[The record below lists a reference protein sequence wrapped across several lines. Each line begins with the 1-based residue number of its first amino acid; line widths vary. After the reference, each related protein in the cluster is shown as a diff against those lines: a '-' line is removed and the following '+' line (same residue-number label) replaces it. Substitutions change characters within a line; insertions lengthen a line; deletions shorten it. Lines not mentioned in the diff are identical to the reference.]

1 LALSAIKNQQILD
14 AALAE
19 FLAHGF
25 HGARMDAIAERAN
38 VSKRTVYKHFDGKD
52 ALFTHMVTVMRAGF
66 RDAATLPYDPAKP
79 VAEQL
84 RHIAVAE
91 GALYT
96 SKPFMKLVRLL
107 VSEASRDRSLA
118 ALFPSEEPD
127 GGALAHFLSEAD
139 RDDTLRVPDPALAAN
154 QFKDLLKGRSFWPA
168 VIGQAVVSNAD
179 MAKIIEQALEVFLVR
194 YLPATNAELRLS
206 TLKIP
211 PKGYHNANH

>member
-1 LALSAIKNQQILD
+1 MALSVIKNQQIID

-19 FLAHGF
+19 FMAHGF

-66 RDAATLPYDPAKP
+66 RDAATLPYDPAQS
-79 VAEQL
+79 VAVQL
-84 RHIAVAE
+84 RQIADAE

-118 ALFPSEEPD
+118 ALFPSDEAD

-139 RDDTLRVPDPALAAN
+139 RHGTLCVPDAAIAAN

-168 VIGQAVVSNAD
+168 VIGQPVARKAD
-179 MAKIIEQALEVFLVR
+179 MAEIIEQALEIFLVR
-194 YLPATNAELRLS
+194 YEAELNF
-206 TLKIP
+206 
-211 PKGYHNANH
+211 GANRKAQ

>member
-1 LALSAIKNQQILD
+1 LALSVIKNQQIID

-19 FLAHGF
+19 FMAHGF

-52 ALFTHMVTVMRAGF
+52 ALFIHMVTVMRAGF
-66 RDAATLPYDPAKP
+66 RDAATLPYDPAQS

-84 RHIAVAE
+84 RQIADAE

-118 ALFPSEEPD
+118 ALFPSDEAD
-127 GGALAHFLSEAD
+127 GGALAHFLGEAD
-139 RDDTLRVPDPALAAN
+139 RHGALNIPDAALAAQ

-168 VIGQAVVSNAD
+168 VIGQPVASKAD
-179 MAKIIEQALEVFLVR
+179 MAEIIEQSLEMFLAR
-194 YLPATNAELRLS
+194 YGADPNRRPSVAV
-206 TLKIP
+206 
-211 PKGYHNANH
+211 

>member
-1 LALSAIKNQQILD
+1 LALSAIKNQQIID

-19 FLAHGF
+19 FMMHGF
-25 HGARMDAIAERAN
+25 HGARMDAIADRAS
-38 VSKRTVYKHFDGKD
+38 VSKRTVYKHFESKD

-66 RDAATLPYDPAKP
+66 RDAATLPYGPLVP

-84 RHIAVAE
+84 RHIANAE

-127 GGALAHFLSEAD
+127 GGALARFLGEAD
-139 RDDTLRVPDPALAAN
+139 RDGALHVPDPALAAN

-168 VIGQAVVSNAD
+168 VIGQPVVSKAD
-179 MAKIIEQALEVFLVR
+179 MTEIIEQALALFLAR
-194 YLPATNAELRLS
+194 YGPATDSGLQLCS
-206 TLKIP
+206 S
-211 PKGYHNANH
+211 

>member
-1 LALSAIKNQQILD
+1 LALSAIKNQQIID

-66 RDAATLPYDPAKP
+66 RDAATLPYDPAQP
-79 VAEQL
+79 VTEQL
-84 RHIAVAE
+84 RQIAEAE

-118 ALFPSEEPD
+118 ALFPSDEPD
-127 GGALAHFLSEAD
+127 GGALAHFLSEAN
-139 RDDTLRVPDPALAAN
+139 RHGALRIPDPALAAS
-154 QFKDLLKGRSFWPA
+154 QFKDLLKGQSFWPA
-168 VIGQAVVSNAD
+168 VIGQPVTGKSD
-179 MAKIIEQALEVFLVR
+179 MAAIIKQALEMFLAR
-194 YLPATNAELRLS
+194 YVPEFQAELRL
-206 TLKIP
+206 TAP
-211 PKGYHNANH
+211 